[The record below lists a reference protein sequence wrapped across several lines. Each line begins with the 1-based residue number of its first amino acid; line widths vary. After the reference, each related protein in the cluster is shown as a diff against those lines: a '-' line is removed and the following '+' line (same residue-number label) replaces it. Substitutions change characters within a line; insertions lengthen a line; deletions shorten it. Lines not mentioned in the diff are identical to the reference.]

1 VHHSVKLLDIHVS
14 LGGVPI
20 LQGATIEAAP
30 CELVAIVGPNG
41 TGKTTLLKVANGT
54 LKPDRGSVVLFG
66 EDLMGRRNTDA
77 VRRRIA
83 VVPQKSAH
91 HQFPLRVEEA
101 VLMGR
106 YGKIGIMRKPRDED
120 RAVATEA
127 MRITGI
133 LSFARRLVSELSGG
147 ERQKVSLARALAQ
160 EPEILLLDEPTTY
173 LDATSSKEIMEKI
186 HELHH
191 ERQFTTLMVSHEPEW
206 VQTYADKIY
215 TLKEGRS
222 YLLA

>member
-1 VHHSVKLLDIHVS
+1 MHHSIKLLDIYVS

-41 TGKTTLLKVANGT
+41 TGKTTLLKVANRT
-54 LKPDRGSVVLFG
+54 IKPDRGRVVIFG
-66 EDLMGRRNTDA
+66 EDLTSSRNSNTA
-77 VRRRIA
+77 RKKIA
-83 VVPQKSAH
+83 VVPQKSEYRH
-91 HQFPLRVEEA
+91 FPLRVEEA

-106 YGKIGIMRKPRDED
+106 YGKIGIMRKPREVD
-120 RAVATEA
+120 RDVAAEA

-133 LSFARRLVSELSGG
+133 GHLAKKLVSELSGG

-173 LDATSSKEIMEKI
+173 LDAVSGEEIMEKI

-191 ERQFTTLMVSHEPEW
+191 ERQFTTLMVSHEPDL
-206 VQTYADKIY
+206 VSRYSDKVY
-215 TLKEGRS
+215 SFREGRS
-222 YLLA
+222 FQTI